1 MTVTPRL
8 VSRRIDVVAAVA
20 PTAATVRLYVTTF
33 HRCSLETW
41 HDSQQ
46 LSVAS
51 CFRSFCTPLALNL
64 KRFCTGA
71 YAPNH
76 NNATINA
83 LSILVFFPLLFPFF
97 FLSPAPAP
105 VRYVLN
111 TIECCF
117 CKSNRTSSRP
127 ISSDRFV
134 TA

>member
-20 PTAATVRLYVTTF
+20 PTAATARLYVTTF
-33 HRCSLETW
+33 HRCSLETR

-46 LSVAS
+46 LSLAS

-76 NNATINA
+76 DNAAINA
-83 LSILVFFPLLFPFF
+83 LSILFFFPLLFPFF
-97 FLSPAPAP
+97 FLPPAPSPA
-105 VRYVLN
+105 RYVLN
-111 TIECCF
+111 TMECCF
-117 CKSNRTSSRP
+117 CKSNRTSSRA

-134 TA
+134 TT